1 MLATALFTAPAAH
14 VLRPALNLLLT
25 HAGVAASQLTDASDF
40 SVRLTQAAP
49 AFNGLGPVLA
59 LLTNAGGAV
68 YGETPVAR
76 SAVSQWMHVGSLLST
91 GALSPLEVEPLMSE
105 ALAASKTSF
114 LLGTPA
120 PTAGDVFVFAALQ
133 AHGALPASQRTLH
146 TFLKAAGAH
155 AMIAPLKA
163 AADAGAASPN
173 ADAAVAAP
181 AGGAKGSAFDKPT
194 PEEIERRR
202 VEKEKAKAAKAA
214 AAAAAGAAAPAA
226 AAAAG
231 GKKGGAA
238 PAAAAAPLGPN
249 EELELRVG
257 LIVEVAPHPTADRLY
272 VEKIDLG
279 EESGPRTIVSGLR
292 EHYAVE
298 QLQGATVVVVAN
310 MKEKALQG
318 VGSKGMVLCASD
330 AVAGVKLIAP
340 PAGSAPG
347 TRVFIGEASAAPA
360 PALKVPS
367 TSRMMDL
374 LGGLRSNEAG
384 AVMWKDSP
392 LVTVA
397 GAVTAP
403 IPNVLVK

>member
-1 MLATALFTAPAAH
+1 
-14 VLRPALNLLLT
+14 
-25 HAGVAASQLTDASDF
+25 
-40 SVRLTQAAP
+40 
-49 AFNGLGPVLA
+49 
-59 LLTNAGGAV
+59 
-68 YGETPVAR
+68 
-76 SAVSQWMHVGSLLST
+76 MHVGSLLSA

-114 LLGTPA
+114 LLGTQA

-163 AADAGAASPN
+163 AADASAASPN

-181 AGGAKGSAFDKPT
+181 
-194 PEEIERRR
+194 
-202 VEKEKAKAAKAA
+202 
-214 AAAAAGAAAPAA
+214 
-226 AAAAG
+226 AG

-330 AVAGVKLIAP
+330 AVAGVKLITP